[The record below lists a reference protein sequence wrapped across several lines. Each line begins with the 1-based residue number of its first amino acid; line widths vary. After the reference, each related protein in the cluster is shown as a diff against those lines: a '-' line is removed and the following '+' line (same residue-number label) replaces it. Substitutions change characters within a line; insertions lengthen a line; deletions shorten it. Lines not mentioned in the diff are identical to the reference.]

1 MRESQPQVKQVR
13 DVVIPDTITVQELA
27 NRMAERAADVVKEL
41 MKQGIMA
48 TVTQTID
55 AETAELVT
63 LEFGHRVQ
71 RVSESDIED
80 GLSGAPDAEA
90 DLKPRPPVVTVMGH
104 VDHGKTSLLD
114 AIRATDVAAGE
125 SGGITQHIGAYQIE
139 TKAGNLITFIDTP
152 GHEAF
157 TEMRSRGA
165 TTTDI
170 VVLVVAADDSVKAQT
185 IEAINHAKA
194 ADCPIIVAVNKCDKP
209 DADPLRVRN
218 DLLQYEIV
226 TEDYGGDILC
236 VDVSAHT
243 GSGLDKLEEAMMLQ
257 TELLELKANP
267 DRAAEG
273 TVVEAKVERGR
284 GSVAT
289 VLVQRGTLRVGD
301 IFVSGSESGRVR
313 ALLNDRGKQLKQALP
328 GQPVEVLG
336 LNGTP
341 MAGDLFSVV
350 ESESRAREI
359 AEYRKRRIRDK
370 EAAVSARGSV
380 EQMLTAIAAGEA
392 EELPIV
398 IKTDV
403 HGSLEAIRNALEK
416 LGTEQVK
423 ARILTGGVGALSE
436 SDISLAAASNAMVI
450 GFNVRAIPQA
460 RDLAKRDNVEIR
472 YHSIIYE
479 LIDEVKAAMGGLL
492 SPDSQENFIGYA
504 EIRQVFSVSKSGKV
518 AGCMVTE
525 GIIKRGCKVRLL
537 RDNVVIHEGSLKT
550 LRRFKDEVKEVR
562 ESMECGMAFENY
574 ADIQEGDMIECFEIK
589 EVART
594 LD

>member
-1 MRESQPQVKQVR
+1 M
-13 DVVIPDTITVQELA
+13 
-27 NRMAERAADVVKEL
+27 
-41 MKQGIMA
+41 
-48 TVTQTID
+48 
-55 AETAELVT
+55 
-63 LEFGHRVQ
+63 
-71 RVSESDIED
+71 
-80 GLSGAPDAEA
+80 
-90 DLKPRPPVVTVMGH
+90 
-104 VDHGKTSLLD
+104 
-114 AIRATDVAAGE
+114 
-125 SGGITQHIGAYQIE
+125 
-139 TKAGNLITFIDTP
+139 
-152 GHEAF
+152 
-157 TEMRSRGA
+157 
-165 TTTDI
+165 
-170 VVLVVAADDSVKAQT
+170 
-185 IEAINHAKA
+185 
-194 ADCPIIVAVNKCDKP
+194 
-209 DADPLRVRN
+209 
-218 DLLQYEIV
+218 
-226 TEDYGGDILC
+226 
-236 VDVSAHT
+236 
-243 GSGLDKLEEAMMLQ
+243 
-257 TELLELKANP
+257 
-267 DRAAEG
+267 
-273 TVVEAKVERGR
+273 
-284 GSVAT
+284 
-289 VLVQRGTLRVGD
+289 
-301 IFVSGSESGRVR
+301 R

-504 EIRQVFSVSKSGKV
+504 EIRRSFLSPNQAKLPVVWLQKGLSSG
-518 AGCMVTE
+518 A
-525 GIIKRGCKVRLL
+525 VRS
-537 RDNVVIHEGSLKT
+537 DCCAIT
-550 LRRFKDEVKEVR
+550 W
-562 ESMECGMAFENY
+562 
-574 ADIQEGDMIECFEIK
+574 
-589 EVART
+589 
-594 LD
+594 